1 MPKEADFYTP
11 GEAAQLLGLA
21 EMTVLSLLT
30 SGQLEGH
37 QDERARW
44 WIPFSAVDTAR
55 NHSEAS
61 APTDPST
68 EQTIPIAAP
77 GSSTDNPATTAGEYV
92 GERTDERDEERD
104 EECAD
109 ESSSSGY
116 TTTKQAA
123 KALGVSRRTVQSY
136 VRRGELEAVVEGEGV
151 EKTFYVSINSLNA
164 LRERRRDS
172 GEGTPEV
179 AVSAS
184 EGSSSS
190 EISAKAA
197 QGTGEDAPN
206 LIEVVQDLQYRL
218 GRAEA
223 KVELTEKTES
233 TLREQLAHER
243 ERANRLEAELR
254 EARRST
260 LEPGEGRE
268 KAAKDVASSET
279 PSSHTEEPRASWWQR
294 WFGGG

>member
-1 MPKEADFYTP
+1 M
-11 GEAAQLLGLA
+11 LGLA
-21 EMTVLSLLT
+21 EMTVLGLLT

-44 WIPFSAVDTAR
+44 WIPSTAVHAAR
-55 NHSEAS
+55 HSSEAS
-61 APTDPST
+61 TSTDLSI

-77 GSSTDNPATTAGEYV
+77 VSSTDSPATTAGEDV
-92 GERTDERDEERD
+92 GEHTGEQDEER
-104 EECAD
+104 AD
-109 ESSSSGY
+109 ASSSSGY

-151 EKTFYVSINSLNA
+151 EKTFYVSIASLHA
-164 LRERRRDS
+164 LRERRSNS
-172 GEGTPEV
+172 GEGTSED
-179 AVSAS
+179 AENASA
-184 EGSSSS
+184 SSSS
-190 EISAKAA
+190 SGLSAKATQSA
-197 QGTGEDAPN
+197 YGEGPN

-223 KVELTEKTES
+223 KVELTERTES

-254 EARRST
+254 REARRST
-260 LEPGEGRE
+260 SEPRD
-268 KAAKDVASSET
+268 AAERAMEDVSDSKT
-279 PSSHTEEPRASWWQR
+279 PSSNVEESRASWWQR